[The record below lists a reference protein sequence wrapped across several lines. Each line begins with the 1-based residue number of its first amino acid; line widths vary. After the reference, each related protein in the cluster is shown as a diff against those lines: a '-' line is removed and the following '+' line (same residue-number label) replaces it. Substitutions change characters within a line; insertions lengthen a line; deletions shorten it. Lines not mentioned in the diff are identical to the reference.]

1 MPSLP
6 SSNTNPL
13 PSVPVINQPNSQQGS
28 QSGSQSGN
36 QSQSGSQPN
45 QSGGQQSQDGG
56 DQSGQ
61 QDSQSTPTMPG
72 LPSGGGSTS
81 DRSTWPGD
89 RSNRGGQSDNRTG
102 DDTDLLPAD
111 DDPLRTRDTTG
122 AETSS
127 GFPGAEGEET
137 SIPDGQQDANSA
149 GDEGSKQAGVEGED
163 APGQQHGTDQVES
176 AGEGLHGDGES
187 EAEPGSAEQLSVL
200 AEQGDQQ
207 SGGQWEVSNELPGA
221 NETAAGTPGSDEE
234 TMDQDFPHGS
244 PIEGEDEILDAALS
258 VLDGEIQEEREEQA
272 NSGTAAEGVLGTGED
287 GIAVVQ
293 AGNASVGTGEE
304 TVVVGGTSSAEIPR
318 SGGSTRV
325 GETVASQLPDRAK
338 TKEDEV
344 PDARDDDVV
353 ARQLREA
360 ALAET
365 DPELREALWEEL
377 RAYKGSIR

>member
-1 MPSLP
+1 MITLKNPLLKSRKMNLNFDRLFKVLGVGSTYTIGLFVLAGCMSAVPSTFPTLPNPTQSPASSQMPSSSSSPSATPPSSPSSSTSSPSSSPSPSSPMPSLP

-89 RSNRGGQSDNRTG
+89 RSNQGGQSDNRTG

-149 GDEGSKQAGVEGED
+149 GTRDLSKQGSKAKMLQDSSTVPIKLSQQVKGYMAMVSQKPKQAQ
-163 APGQQHGTDQVES
+163 P
-176 AGEGLHGDGES
+176 
-187 EAEPGSAEQLSVL
+187 
-200 AEQGDQQ
+200 
-207 SGGQWEVSNELPGA
+207 SNSLC
-221 NETAAGTPGSDEE
+221 
-234 TMDQDFPHGS
+234 
-244 PIEGEDEILDAALS
+244 
-258 VLDGEIQEEREEQA
+258 
-272 NSGTAAEGVLGTGED
+272 
-287 GIAVVQ
+287 
-293 AGNASVGTGEE
+293 
-304 TVVVGGTSSAEIPR
+304 
-318 SGGSTRV
+318 
-325 GETVASQLPDRAK
+325 
-338 TKEDEV
+338 
-344 PDARDDDVV
+344 
-353 ARQLREA
+353 
-360 ALAET
+360 
-365 DPELREALWEEL
+365 
-377 RAYKGSIR
+377 